1 MSNESEGLPLTA
13 ARKRGD
19 CRQSCVLYVNIPFT
33 TMRGD
38 YVRQYLLSNVNPSE
52 KERYLS
58 ALKAEIAGFE
68 PDDNPLASALV
79 FGEGALSTLEP
90 AQLRHLI
97 WSLQK
102 SFDMTTLDYV
112 GATFDPGLVSIAHL
126 QELRARGGRVCLSV
140 RFFSADEH
148 ESALLGRPNAVIEM
162 GKTDI
167 VLRYQPIESLDMQI
181 AIGIKGQT
189 ERTLATTLAAA
200 QGERAHHY
208 TLLRLLPQ
216 SPLSAPREQADELF
230 NYACEW
236 LAKQGFERYAPESF
250 AKPGHRRPDV
260 AALRSTNP
268 LYAFGPA
275 VMSHADGL
283 LWANIAHW
291 DDYLAAKG
299 DPAIITASVQCL
311 EDEAGAALK
320 QIEGLLGDTCR

>member
-1 MSNESEGLPLTA
+1 MSKESEGLPLTA
-13 ARKRGD
+13 DQKGGD
-19 CRQSCVLYVNIPFT
+19 RRRSCVLYVNIPFT

-38 YVRQYLLSNVNPSE
+38 YLSQYLLSNVSPPE

-68 PDDNPLASALV
+68 PDADLLASALV

-90 AQLRHLI
+90 AQLRRLVR
-97 WSLQK
+97 SLQK
-102 SFDMTTLDYV
+102 SFDMKVLDYV

-126 QELRARGGRVCLSV
+126 QELRALGGRVCLSI

-148 ESALLGRPNAVIEM
+148 ESALLGRPNALIEM

-189 ERTLATTLAAA
+189 ERTLAATLAAA
-200 QGERAHHY
+200 QGERTHHY

-216 SPLSAPREQADELF
+216 SPLSALQEQADELF

-236 LAKQGFERYAPESF
+236 LIKRGFERYAPESF
-250 AKPGHRRPDV
+250 AKPGHRRPNV
-260 AALRSTNP
+260 AARLSTDSR
-268 LYAFGPA
+268 YAFGPA

-283 LWANIAHW
+283 LWTNIAHW
-291 DDYLAAKG
+291 DDYLAARG
-299 DPAIITASVQCL
+299 DPAIITASIQYL
-311 EDEAGAALK
+311 EDEAGVALK